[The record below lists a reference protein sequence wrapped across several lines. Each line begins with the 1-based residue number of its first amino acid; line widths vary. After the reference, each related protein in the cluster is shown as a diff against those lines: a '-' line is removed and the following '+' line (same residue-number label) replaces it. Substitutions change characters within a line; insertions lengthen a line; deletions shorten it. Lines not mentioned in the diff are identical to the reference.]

1 LTALSYHRFS
11 HLANFRRNI
20 SSASLHTIANTLAGK
35 LIETQPTVSPSAY
48 LCVNF
53 YPAIGKGRM
62 SFYLY
67 PSLLPGAIEPVWSP
81 LLEQNEEQC
90 LDAEEKALEEKL
102 LRVLHQRSTR
112 PVIGM
117 RLEEED
123 VEMAE
128 EQDMEEAE
136 EDEEEDIEELDE
148 ERSSDESEDE
158 GTW

>member
-1 LTALSYHRFS
+1 
-11 HLANFRRNI
+11 
-20 SSASLHTIANTLAGK
+20 
-35 LIETQPTVSPSAY
+35 
-48 LCVNF
+48 
-53 YPAIGKGRM
+53 M